1 MHTSSK
7 DGSIMTLR
15 SFASKAVSK
24 QSYQASALHWYD
36 VNDIVEPS
44 VHLLN
49 DNASSLANQ
58 IFSAIATTVL

>member
-1 MHTSSK
+1 MIL
-7 DGSIMTLR
+7 G
-15 SFASKAVSK
+15 SFALRAVSK

-49 DNASSLANQ
+49 DNASSLSNQ
-58 IFSAIATTVL
+58 IFSVTATIVLEAKSTQEPF